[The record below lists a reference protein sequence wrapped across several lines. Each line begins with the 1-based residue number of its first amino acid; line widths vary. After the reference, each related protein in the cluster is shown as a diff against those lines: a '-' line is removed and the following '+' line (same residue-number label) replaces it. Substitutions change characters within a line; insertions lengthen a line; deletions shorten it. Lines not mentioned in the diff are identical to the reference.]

1 MMNKSLVLEKL
12 RLKILYK
19 IDLLDVSDD
28 DIKTFRKHVKN
39 NKFLDDETIIKK
51 INRNWILAKDT
62 ERIKY
67 VEGFKVYI
75 RKYGNLEM
83 RMFPASEYELSD
95 DKIYYIYNR
104 KGKKQDFKID
114 EKLKEE
120 LNKKMKL

>member
-1 MMNKSLVLEKL
+1 MNKSLVLEKL

-28 DIKTFRKHVKN
+28 AIKTFRKHVKN